1 MPARN
6 VSATVA
12 VAKAAVITASIIIA
26 AGCGKQESA
35 ETPGRP
41 ANQDQIQAVS
51 SSDGWIELS
60 ADPALS
66 AWTLPS
72 PGAWKLT
79 DGVMEKSEGGGY
91 IWTKERFG
99 DFILDC
105 EFKIS
110 EGGNSGIF
118 FRTDNVNDPV
128 QTGIE
133 MQVYNVPRNPQP
145 VKNDCGAVYDLLAP
159 SVYADKP
166 AGEWNHVVLTCDD
179 NIITIDL
186 NDVRIID
193 MNIDNWD
200 TAGMNPDGTKNK
212 FSRAL
217 KDFKREGYIGFQ
229 EHGDPVW
236 FRNVKIKRL

>member
-1 MPARN
+1 MDTAIARSMETN
-6 VSATVA
+6 VR
-12 VAKAAVITASIIIA
+12 
-26 AGCGKQESA
+26 CHGKIR
-35 ETPGRP
+35 GRWVYL
-41 ANQDQIQAVS
+41 D
-51 SSDGWIELS
+51 
-60 ADPALS
+60 
-66 AWTLPS
+66 
-72 PGAWKLT
+72 
-79 DGVMEKSEGGGY
+79 
-91 IWTKERFG
+91 ERAIRRFHSRLRVQNKRG
-99 DFILDC
+99 RQQRY
-105 EFKIS
+105 
-110 EGGNSGIF
+110 F
-118 FRTDNVNDPV
+118 FRTDNVKDPV

-179 NIITIDL
+179 NIITIDM

-212 FSRAL
+212 FTRAL